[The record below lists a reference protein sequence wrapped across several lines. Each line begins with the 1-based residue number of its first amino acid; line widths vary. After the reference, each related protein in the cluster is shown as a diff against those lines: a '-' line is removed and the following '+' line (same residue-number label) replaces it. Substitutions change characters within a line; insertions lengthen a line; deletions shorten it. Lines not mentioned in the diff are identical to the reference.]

1 MSLTA
6 QGLSSEG
13 TGLGRAAFHC
23 YLVLKVV
30 LGCIPFFLKL
40 EEMVAEGGTKTIGAD
55 LQEWPHQLVPSGL
68 EISLQDLLRDAVDE
82 AAERHELV
90 QQEEDQLRRSVPPE
104 QVSWRRICDKNVF

>member
-13 TGLGRAAFHC
+13 TGLGREAFHC

-55 LQEWPHQLVPSGL
+55 LQE
-68 EISLQDLLRDAVDE
+68 
-82 AAERHELV
+82 
-90 QQEEDQLRRSVPPE
+90 
-104 QVSWRRICDKNVF
+104 